1 MAFSQQTYQ
10 GQGIVQPTERSRVG
24 ELLGAGIAGFGAS
37 IGEGIRKFSER
48 KEEMKRRE
56 QFKKGTVTALTAL
69 GADAD
74 LLKGMEASE
83 LAAYAQMYPQIAAQR
98 EKEEAQG
105 FYSDMLRAFQ
115 PQQVQRDFGPEIT
128 AAEKRLMQAEQ
139 AGFRPEFT
147 FPQPEAQMPQG
158 AERFGQEPPQ
168 EEVVPPKILGAY
180 PYAQELTKFVSDTQ
194 KAGAR
199 FGGLGGF
206 GGAGFYSAPSR
217 FKAPAQDTAGTFRT
231 PLADVIESEMPA
243 TMRGIQLFASDQ
255 SRAAMMKR
263 RSTETPIPQATQP
276 AAAAP
281 TPQVDSQPP
290 QRPSTPMGPEPAL
303 EPSPEVQQ
311 AARDLD
317 ILRIQAAEGDT
328 RLETSKEVMRRIS
341 ENIPE
346 LAEKYP
352 TQAKNLYEMLYPKQ
366 DKLTP
371 SEQIAMMKLQREVQA
386 SEVAG
391 YGVAPSVQIAQD
403 FRKFA
408 IPTQEGIEKIQELID
423 IAKQGLSGKLNPT
436 NRQRATS
443 IQKRLMGELKE
454 QIVGVGA
461 VSAGEWEIL
470 ATVIP
475 DVTKIMS
482 FSDVNIKVLKEL
494 QSDLNGKL
502 KNRANAI
509 SWSPLQGGTGQA
521 QGPMGKTF
529 TYGMSGQLESR

>member
-37 IGEGIRKFSER
+37 LGEGIRKFSER

-128 AAEKRLMQAEQ
+128 AAEQRLIQAQ
-139 AGFRPEFT
+139 QGGFRPEFT
-147 FPQPEAQMPQG
+147 YPDSQQEMPESVRSFAGQPSSDQSQKYDPFRGYVFSSPFASSPQAPQPQG
-158 AERFGQEPPQ
+158 RSPEIEMR
-168 EEVVPPKILGAY
+168 EEMRAMRRG
-180 PYAQELTKFVSDTQ
+180 
-194 KAGAR
+194 
-199 FGGLGGF
+199 GGF
-206 GGAGFYSAPSR
+206 GTRQTADTTTPS
-217 FKAPAQDTAGTFRT
+217 P
-231 PLADVIESEMPA
+231 E
-243 TMRGIQLFASDQ
+243 
-255 SRAAMMKR
+255 
-263 RSTETPIPQATQP
+263 PQ
-276 AAAAP
+276 
-281 TPQVDSQPP
+281 P
-290 QRPSTPMGPEPAL
+290 QRPMGPEPAL

-328 RLETSKEVMRRIS
+328 RLETSKEVMRRVS

-352 TQAKNLYEMLYPKQ
+352 TQAKNLYEMLYAKQ

-403 FRKFA
+403 FREFA

-494 QSDLNGKL
+494 QSDLKGKL

>member
-1 MAFSQQTYQ
+1 MAFSQQTYT

-24 ELLGAGIAGFGAS
+24 EFLGAGLAGLGQS
-37 IGEGIRKFSER
+37 IGRGIEKFAER
-48 KEEMKRRE
+48 KEEMKKRE
-56 QFKKGTVTALTAL
+56 QFKKGTITALTAL

-83 LAAYAQMYPQIAAQR
+83 LAAYAQMYPEIQAQR
-98 EKEEAQG
+98 EREEAQG
-105 FYSDMLRAFQ
+105 FYSEMLRAYQ
-115 PQQVQRDFGPEIT
+115 PQQVARDFGPDIS
-128 AAEKRLMQAEQ
+128 AAEQRLIEAQQ

-147 FPQPEAQMPQG
+147 FPSKYEQVAPSEGFSKFVPQG
-158 AERFGQEPPQ
+158 
-168 EEVVPPKILGAY
+168 
-180 PYAQELTKFVSDTQ
+180 TT
-194 KAGAR
+194 AGA
-199 FGGLGGF
+199 
-206 GGAGFYSAPSR
+206 
-217 FKAPAQDTAGTFRT
+217 FRT
-231 PLADVIESEMPA
+231 PLADVIESEIPA
-243 TMRGIQLFASDQ
+243 PRRGIQLFTSDQ

-263 RSTETPIPQATQP
+263 RPTETPTPQAPQP

-281 TPQVDSQPP
+281 TPQVDSQAF
-290 QRPSTPMGPEPAL
+290 QRPSQPMGPEPAL

-311 AARDLD
+311 AARDLEA
-317 ILRIQAAEGDT
+317 IRIQAAEGDT
-328 RLETSKEVMRRIS
+328 RLETSQEVMRRIS

-371 SEQIAMMKLQREVQA
+371 SEQVAMMKLQREVQA

-403 FRKFA
+403 FREFA

-423 IAKQGLSGKLNPT
+423 IAKQGLAGKLNPT

-470 ATVIP
+470 AAVIP

-494 QSDLNGKL
+494 QSDLKGKL

-509 SWSPLQGGTGQA
+509 SWAPLQGTTGQA
-521 QGPMGKTF
+521 QRPMGRTVS
-529 TYGMSGQLESR
+529 YGMSGKPVMQ

>member
-1 MAFSQQTYQ
+1 MPFSQQTYT

-24 ELLGAGIAGFGAS
+24 EFLGAGLAGLGQS
-37 IGEGIRKFSER
+37 IGRGIEKFAER
-48 KEEMKRRE
+48 KEEMKKRE
-56 QFKKGTVTALTAL
+56 QFKKGTIAALTAL

-74 LLKGMEASE
+74 LLKGMEATE
-83 LAAYAQMYPQIAAQR
+83 LAAYAQMYPEIAAQR
-98 EKEEAQG
+98 EREEVQG
-105 FYSDMLRAFQ
+105 FYSDILTAYQ
-115 PQQVQRDFGPEIT
+115 PQQVERDFGPQIS
-128 AAEKRLMQAEQ
+128 AAEQRLIEAQQ
-139 AGFRPEFT
+139 SGFRPEFT
-147 FPQPEAQMPQG
+147 FPSKYEQVAPSEGFSKFVPQG
-158 AERFGQEPPQ
+158 
-168 EEVVPPKILGAY
+168 
-180 PYAQELTKFVSDTQ
+180 T
-194 KAGAR
+194 
-199 FGGLGGF
+199 
-206 GGAGFYSAPSR
+206 
-217 FKAPAQDTAGTFRT
+217 TAGTFRT

-243 TMRGIQLFASDQ
+243 PRRGIQLFTSDQ

-263 RSTETPIPQATQP
+263 RPTETPTPQAPQP

-281 TPQVDSQPP
+281 APQVDSQAF
-290 QRPSTPMGPEPAL
+290 QRPFTPMGPEPAL

-311 AARDLD
+311 AARDLEA
-317 ILRIQAAEGDT
+317 IRIQAAEGDT
-328 RLETSKEVMRRIS
+328 RLETSQEVMRRVS
-341 ENIPE
+341 ESIPE
-346 LAEKYP
+346 LVEKYP

-403 FRKFA
+403 FREFA
-408 IPTQEGIEKIQELID
+408 IPTGEGIEKIQELID
-423 IAKQGLSGKLNPT
+423 IAKQGLAGKLSPE
-436 NRQRATS
+436 NRKRATS

-475 DVTKIMS
+475 DVTKILS

-494 QSDLNGKL
+494 QSDLKGKL

-509 SWSPLQGGTGQA
+509 SWSPLRGGMGAMSRQPTGGTVS
-521 QGPMGKTF
+521 
-529 TYGMSGQLESR
+529 YGMSGRPEMK

>member
-37 IGEGIRKFSER
+37 LGEGIRKFSER

-56 QFKKGTVTALTAL
+56 QFKRGTVEALTAL
-69 GADAD
+69 GADKD

-128 AAEKRLMQAEQ
+128 AAEQRLIQAQQ

-147 FPQPEAQMPQG
+147 FPKTSE
-158 AERFGQEPPQ
+158 EPP
-168 EEVVPPKILGAY
+168 PPDLS
-180 PYAQELTKFVSDTQ
+180 KFYGQPGVADKVADKVGGFVQSL
-194 KAGAR
+194 ASGYNAPR
-199 FGGLGGF
+199 FEGISGGLG
-206 GGAGFYSAPSR
+206 AGLLPRSPQAPTQ
-217 FKAPAQDTAGTFRT
+217 APTQDTAGTFRT
-231 PLADVIESEMPA
+231 PLADVVESEMPA
-243 TMRGIQLFASDQ
+243 PNRGIQLFASDQ

-263 RSTETPIPQATQP
+263 RPTETPTPQAPKP
-276 AAAAP
+276 AAAASA
-281 TPQVDSQPP
+281 PQVDSQF

-328 RLETSKEVMRRIS
+328 RLETSKEVMKRVS

-371 SEQIAMMKLQREVQA
+371 SDKISLMKLEREIGA
-386 SEVAG
+386 STVTG
-391 YGVAPSVQIAQD
+391 YGVAPSPEIAKD
-403 FRKFA
+403 FREVLISA
-408 IPTQEGIEKIQELID
+408 TEAQTGI
-423 IAKQGLSGKLNPT
+423 
-436 NRQRATS
+436 
-443 IQKRLMGELKE
+443 KRLLEINAMDSPWASIDLRSEAQVLQGALQGALRRE
-454 QIVGVGA
+454 IVGPGA
-461 VSAGEWEIL
+461 VTESEQQLLKSIIRDPTKFWSLSSSNKTALETLLKKVERGL
-470 ATVIP
+470 A
-475 DVTKIMS
+475 
-482 FSDVNIKVLKEL
+482 
-494 QSDLNGKL
+494 
-502 KNRANAI
+502 KNAALI
-509 SWSPLQGGTGQA
+509 SWQQPSGMQSGQA

>member
-1 MAFSQQTYQ
+1 MPFSQQTYT

-24 ELLGAGIAGFGAS
+24 EFLGAGLAGLGQS
-37 IGEGIRKFSER
+37 IGRGIEKFAER
-48 KEEMKRRE
+48 KEEMKKRE
-56 QFKKGTVTALTAL
+56 QFKKGTITALTAL

-83 LAAYAQMYPQIAAQR
+83 LAAYAQMYPEIQAQR
-98 EKEEAQG
+98 EREEAQG
-105 FYSDMLRAFQ
+105 FYSEMLRAYQ
-115 PQQVQRDFGPEIT
+115 PQQVARDFGPDIS
-128 AAEKRLMQAEQ
+128 AAEQRLIEAQQ
-139 AGFRPEFT
+139 AGFRPEFK
-147 FPQPEAQMPQG
+147 FPSKYEQVAPSEGFSKFVPQG
-158 AERFGQEPPQ
+158 
-168 EEVVPPKILGAY
+168 
-180 PYAQELTKFVSDTQ
+180 T
-194 KAGAR
+194 
-199 FGGLGGF
+199 
-206 GGAGFYSAPSR
+206 
-217 FKAPAQDTAGTFRT
+217 TAGTFRT

-243 TMRGIQLFASDQ
+243 PRRGIQLFTSDQ

-263 RSTETPIPQATQP
+263 MPTGTPTPQAPQP

-281 TPQVDSQPP
+281 TPQVDSQAF

-311 AARDLD
+311 AARDLEA
-317 ILRIQAAEGDT
+317 IRIQAAEGDT
-328 RLETSKEVMRRIS
+328 RLETSQEVMRRIS

-371 SEQIAMMKLQREVQA
+371 SEQVAMMKLQREVQA

-403 FRKFA
+403 FREFA

-423 IAKQGLSGKLNPT
+423 IAKQGLAGKLNPT

-494 QSDLNGKL
+494 QSDLKGKL

>member
-37 IGEGIRKFSER
+37 LGEGIRKFSER

-56 QFKKGTVTALTAL
+56 QFKKGTVEALTAL
-69 GADAD
+69 GADKD

-128 AAEKRLMQAEQ
+128 AAEQRLIQAQ
-139 AGFRPEFT
+139 QSGFRPEFT
-147 FPQPEAQMPQG
+147 FPKTSE
-158 AERFGQEPPQ
+158 EPP
-168 EEVVPPKILGAY
+168 PPDLSKFYGQPGVADKVGGF
-180 PYAQELTKFVSDTQ
+180 AQSLVSGYN
-194 KAGAR
+194 APR
-199 FGGLGGF
+199 FEGISGGLGAGLLPRSPQAPSPAPARPVQR
-206 GGAGFYSAPSR
+206 GADISQREEMQAMRRAGAFAAPPSAPER
-217 FKAPAQDTAGTFRT
+217 PA
-231 PLADVIESEMPA
+231 
-243 TMRGIQLFASDQ
+243 
-255 SRAAMMKR
+255 
-263 RSTETPIPQATQP
+263 ATQP
-276 AAAAP
+276 AAP
-281 TPQVDSQPP
+281 SQ
-290 QRPSTPMGPEPAL
+290 PMGPEPAL

-328 RLETSKEVMRRIS
+328 RLETSKEVMKRVS

-352 TQAKNLYEMLYPKQ
+352 TQAKNLYEMLYAKQ
-366 DKLTP
+366 DKLSP

-403 FRKFA
+403 FREFA

-423 IAKQGLSGKLNPT
+423 IAKQGLAGKLNPT

-461 VSAGEWEIL
+461 VSLGEWEIL

-494 QSDLNGKL
+494 QSDLKGKL

-509 SWSPLQGGTGQA
+509 SWSPLQGGIGQA
-521 QGPMGKTF
+521 QRPMGKTF

>member
-37 IGEGIRKFSER
+37 LGEGIRKFSER

-56 QFKKGTVTALTAL
+56 QFKRGTVEALTAL
-69 GADAD
+69 GADKD

-139 AGFRPEFT
+139 AGFRPEFK
-147 FPQPEAQMPQG
+147 FSGGEAG
-158 AERFGQEPPQ
+158 EFR
-168 EEVVPPKILGAY
+168 
-180 PYAQELTKFVSDTQ
+180 
-194 KAGAR
+194 AGA
-199 FGGLGGF
+199 F
-206 GGAGFYSAPSR
+206 
-217 FKAPAQDTAGTFRT
+217 
-231 PLADVIESEMPA
+231 
-243 TMRGIQLFASDQ
+243 
-255 SRAAMMKR
+255 
-263 RSTETPIPQATQP
+263 STQPQADYTGATPRTQDLP
-276 AAAAP
+276 TFIPFVRRRETVLPDMSISNALKAAQSLPSPSDVNYA
-281 TPQVDSQPP
+281 PQVDSQPP
-290 QRPSTPMGPEPAL
+290 QRPPTPMGPEPAL

-328 RLETSKEVMRRIS
+328 RLETSKEVMRRVS

-352 TQAKNLYEMLYPKQ
+352 TQAKNLYEMLYAKQ

-403 FRKFA
+403 FREFA

-494 QSDLNGKL
+494 QSDLKGKL

>member
-1 MAFSQQTYQ
+1 MPFSQQTYT

-24 ELLGAGIAGFGAS
+24 EFLGAGLAGLGQS
-37 IGEGIRKFSER
+37 IGRGIEKFAER
-48 KEEMKRRE
+48 KEEMKKRE
-56 QFKKGTVTALTAL
+56 QFKKGTITALTAL

-83 LAAYAQMYPQIAAQR
+83 LAAYAQMYPEIQAQR
-98 EKEEAQG
+98 EREEAQG
-105 FYSDMLRAFQ
+105 FYSEMLRAYQ
-115 PQQVQRDFGPEIT
+115 PQQVARDFGPDIS
-128 AAEKRLMQAEQ
+128 AAEQRLIEAQQ
-139 AGFRPEFT
+139 AGFRPEFK
-147 FPQPEAQMPQG
+147 FPSKYEQVAPSEGFSKFVPQG
-158 AERFGQEPPQ
+158 
-168 EEVVPPKILGAY
+168 
-180 PYAQELTKFVSDTQ
+180 T
-194 KAGAR
+194 
-199 FGGLGGF
+199 
-206 GGAGFYSAPSR
+206 
-217 FKAPAQDTAGTFRT
+217 TAGTFRT

-243 TMRGIQLFASDQ
+243 PRRGIQLFTSDQ

-263 RSTETPIPQATQP
+263 RPTETPAPQAPQP

-281 TPQVDSQPP
+281 TPQVDSQAF

-311 AARDLD
+311 AARDLEA
-317 ILRIQAAEGDT
+317 IRIQAAEGDT
-328 RLETSKEVMRRIS
+328 RLETSQEVMRRIS

-371 SEQIAMMKLQREVQA
+371 SEQVAMMKLQREVQA

-403 FRKFA
+403 FREFA

-423 IAKQGLSGKLNPT
+423 IAKQGLAGKLNPT

-494 QSDLNGKL
+494 QSDLKGKL
-502 KNRANAI
+502 ENRANAI
-509 SWSPLQGGTGQA
+509 SWSPLQGGMGQA
-521 QGPMGKTF
+521 QRPMGRTVS
-529 TYGMSGQLESR
+529 YGMSGKPEIR